1 MTLQRSDLNTLRGL
15 LPGRLL
21 LTRPGEL
28 ITYEI
33 DAGLD
38 RGHPDAVIFPESPA
52 DVIQIVRWAGARGLP
67 LIARGAGTG
76 VSGGAIAEHG
86 GLILEFARMQRVL
99 SCDTVLR
106 QAVVEPGVV
115 NQALD
120 AFARERGLYYP
131 PDPASGKSATI
142 GGNLAENAGGPHCFK
157 YGVTTNY
164 VLGMDIVLAS
174 GHPIRLGGRGVD
186 YPEYDLAG
194 LLTGSEGT
202 LALITAATLRLIRNP
217 PGVKTMMA
225 AFDSLEDAG
234 AAVSAAIAR
243 GLMPSTLEMM
253 DQKMMRIIEAYAHPG
268 LPVDAAAALIIE
280 VDGWPESLD
289 GQIEE
294 LEQVLR
300 DHGAGSLSVA
310 KTAAEREQIWHG
322 RKSVAGA
329 IARLAPAYYS
339 IDITV
344 PRSKLA
350 PTLSAISAVCEEAEL
365 RLGYVLHAGDGN
377 LHPDILV
384 DAPGDAAFMARVHEA
399 GRRMVEISVAQGG
412 SITGEHGVGTE
423 KRMHMPLMFTSDE
436 LAAMQ
441 EIKEVFDPHGLLNPG
456 KIFPSI
462 SEPHCGTATRAV
474 TPPEVAEPAS
484 VRLGLGEAGV
494 LAPASTA
501 EAAAMLQACFGGS
514 APRALR
520 IRGSGSKSALLPPVG
535 VCLSSERLCD
545 ILAYQPDDL
554 YVTVGAGMPLNELQA
569 RLARD
574 ARWVPLVSP
583 WPAATLGGIVATN
596 FNAPLRMRY
605 GYGALRDLVLAAT
618 VILPDGRV
626 IRAGRPL
633 VKNVAGYDMVKLFVG
648 SFGTLGLIADVSL
661 KVLSLPRARTTLAM
675 PFATAPEALAVAAE
689 LLSGC
694 IVASALLLCSSTIV
708 PGIDAD
714 YALLY
719 TAEGLDGEVAA
730 EIAHVERLLR
740 AARTAPSASR
750 EFPSGS
756 DIWARW
762 LGSASR
768 EETVLRLGINMRD
781 LPGILP
787 RQMPFVADL
796 AAGLLYVRS
805 GKTPSDALGALQS
818 AARAAGGYAVVLQA
832 PELATLPW
840 DYQPESLDLM
850 RAIKARWDP
859 HGLCN
864 PGAFLV

>member
-1 MTLQRSDLNTLRGL
+1 MTLQRNDLDTLRGL

-38 RGHPDAVIFPESPA
+38 RGHPDAVIFPESA
-52 DVIQIVRWAGARGLP
+52 DDVVQIVRWASARGLP

-76 VSGGAIAEHG
+76 ISGGAIAERG
-86 GLILEFARMQRVL
+86 GLIVEFARMHRVL
-99 SCDTVLR
+99 SCDTMLR
-106 QAVVEPGVV
+106 QATVEPGVV

-120 AFARERGLYYP
+120 DFARARGLYYP

-164 VLGMDIVLAS
+164 VLGMHIVLAS
-174 GHPIRLGGRGVD
+174 GHSIRLGGTGVD

-202 LALITAATLRLIRNP
+202 LALITSATLRLIRNP

-225 AFDSLEDAG
+225 AFDSLEHAG
-234 AAVSAAIAR
+234 AAVSVAIAR
-243 GLMPSTLEMM
+243 GLVPSTLEMM
-253 DQKMMRIIEAYAHPG
+253 DQKMMRIIEEYAHPG

-280 VDGWPESLD
+280 ADGWPESLD

-294 LEQVLR
+294 LVQVLR
-300 DHGAGSLSVA
+300 DHGAVSVSVA
-310 KTAAEREQIWHG
+310 ETAAQREQIWHG

-339 IDITV
+339 IDVTV

-350 PTLSAISAVCEEAEL
+350 STLSAISAVCEQAGL

-384 DAPGDAAFMARVHEA
+384 DAPDDAAFMARVHEA
-399 GRRMVEISVAQGG
+399 GQRMVEISVAQGG
-412 SITGEHGVGTE
+412 TITGEHGVGTE
-423 KRMHMPLMFTSDE
+423 KRMYMSLMFTSDE
-436 LAAMQ
+436 LAAMH

-456 KIFPSI
+456 KIFPSTC
-462 SEPHCGTATRAV
+462 EPHLGTGTWTVTSPGAAPVPPGLSEAAV
-474 TPPEVAEPAS
+474 S
-484 VRLGLGEAGV
+484 
-494 LAPASTA
+494 APSSTA
-501 EAAAMLQACFGGS
+501 EAAAMLRACFRED

-520 IRGSGSKSALLPPVG
+520 IRGSGSKSALLPPVDA
-535 VCLSSERLCD
+535 CLSSARLRE
-545 ILAYQPDDL
+545 ILACEPDDL
-554 YVTVGAGMPLNELQA
+554 YVTVGAGIPLDELQA

-574 ARWVPLVSP
+574 ERWVPIVSP
-583 WPAATLGGIVATN
+583 WAAATVGGIVATN

-648 SFGTLGLIADVSL
+648 SCGTLGFIAEISL
-661 KVLSLPRARTTLAM
+661 KLLPLPRARRTLAV
-675 PFATAPEALAVAAE
+675 PFESATQALAVAAD
-689 LLSGC
+689 LLPGC
-694 IVASALLLCSSTIV
+694 IVASALLLCSGGIV
-708 PGIDAD
+708 PGVDSG
-714 YALLY
+714 YVLLY

-730 EIAHVERLLR
+730 EIAHIESVSR
-740 AARTAPSASR
+740 AAGITPAVFG
-750 EFPSGS
+750 ELPSGS
-756 DIWARW
+756 DIWAHW
-762 LGSASR
+762 LGSATR
-768 EETVLRLGINMRD
+768 EETVLRLGIGLRNMPGM
-781 LPGILP
+781 LP
-787 RQMPFVADL
+787 QHVPFVADL

-805 GKTPSDALGALQS
+805 ERTQSDVLHALQG
-818 AARAAGGYAVVLQA
+818 AARAADGYAVVLQA
-832 PELATLPW
+832 PELDTVPW

-859 HGLCN
+859 RGLCN